1 MQKEF
6 LKNIYLLLF
15 INIIIKPIYI
25 LGIDV
30 QVQNQVGDSEYGI
43 YFAIFD
49 FCFLFQVILDAG
61 IQNYNSIT
69 VSQNRKTVAEQF
81 AFVLG
86 TKLLLIVL
94 FFAAVFCFAFI
105 FGYPK
110 TYYKVIVLMAM
121 IMSAQSLFLY
131 FRSHFPALGLFKYEN
146 WLSALDKILMIFII
160 GFSIYIAK
168 NISIINFMYGQLLA
182 FGIAILVSIV
192 LLRNKFRLSIE
203 IDFSKSIAL
212 IKKSIPFALVFIL
225 MTLYTRMDGVMLER
239 LIPDEGV
246 SAGRYAKG
254 FRLMDAANMI
264 GYLFSVFLLPMF
276 AKIIGDKKN
285 PTQLTMTA
293 LKVQLTLALMISMS
307 CWFYAKDILESKFL
321 YDTVTA
327 ESINAFKFLMVGF
340 IAMALSYIFGS
351 LITASAKLK
360 TLNLIFV
367 FGIMINWSLN
377 LYLIP
382 RYQAVGAALATLI
395 TQFFVFFGQF
405 ILATSRFKLKYDLGF
420 IWRVLLLVGIYF
432 AVIYV
437 LDEYLSIYWLL
448 EVILF
453 FMICIGISILLGFLR
468 FSNSLRA

>member
-1 MQKEF
+1 
-6 LKNIYLLLF
+6 
-15 INIIIKPIYI
+15 
-25 LGIDV
+25 
-30 QVQNQVGDSEYGI
+30 
-43 YFAIFD
+43 
-49 FCFLFQVILDAG
+49 
-61 IQNYNSIT
+61 
-69 VSQNRKTVAEQF
+69 
-81 AFVLG
+81 
-86 TKLLLIVL
+86 
-94 FFAAVFCFAFI
+94 
-105 FGYPK
+105 
-110 TYYKVIVLMAM
+110 
-121 IMSAQSLFLY
+121 
-131 FRSHFPALGLFKYEN
+131 
-146 WLSALDKILMIFII
+146 
-160 GFSIYIAK
+160 
-168 NISIINFMYGQLLA
+168 
-182 FGIAILVSIV
+182 
-192 LLRNKFRLSIE
+192 
-203 IDFSKSIAL
+203 
-212 IKKSIPFALVFIL
+212 